1 MMLLKYTSN
10 EYNEIVEKIS
20 EWVEGYEVRMG
31 KIFKNNQQ
39 IGEIKKIGRNYT
51 LYLYLTL

>member
-1 MMLLKYTSN
+1 MLLKYTSN